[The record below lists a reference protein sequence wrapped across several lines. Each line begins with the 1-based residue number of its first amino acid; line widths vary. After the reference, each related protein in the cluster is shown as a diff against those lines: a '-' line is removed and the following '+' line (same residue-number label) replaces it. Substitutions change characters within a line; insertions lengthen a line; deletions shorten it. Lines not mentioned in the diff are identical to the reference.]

1 MKKVAALCSPDVF
14 QALQDVGP
22 DFNVDVHHVGVA
34 QEHLD
39 LSQLVDCVGLIIE
52 LGPSDDGEHTPD
64 QWAKLPIP
72 VAGLPVTGSTSG
84 PLNTQGVSQVLWG
97 PSDVAAW
104 VLTLPEEPAAA
115 TVAGVGSSQPGG
127 GGVITVWGPAGAPG
141 RTTIAITVAVVLAQA
156 QRPVVLVDADVF
168 APSVATL
175 LGLSGQSSGLLGV
188 CRMARANT
196 LNVDNVMDKAEIYQS
211 KNLSLPVLTGL
222 GGGHKAHTIEVLSW
236 EKVLDVLVEAGFLV
250 VVDVSSGLSQQP
262 GEVIGGPSVNGVTRS
277 ALKRSDYV
285 LSVLTPHPVSVVR
298 WLLDHER
305 VTELATKAHLE
316 VIINHVTPIHKR
328 ALEETRHT
336 LWEYAGVSHT
346 TLLPLDQDLASRV
359 SMPGQ
364 APVLPSTEP
373 LLQTL
378 GHLLDSLLGSS
389 STPAKPLK
397 KAAFQASDSNS
408 RKKAWTNPLST
419 LFPLGVKLSKRGI
432 TLKG

>member
-14 QALQDVGP
+14 QALQDVAP
-22 DFNVDVHHVGVA
+22 DFNVDVHHAGVA

-39 LSQLVDCVGLIIE
+39 LSQLADCVGLIIE
-52 LGPSDDGEHTPD
+52 LGSSGIGEDPPD

-115 TVAGVGSSQPGG
+115 TVPGVGSSQPGE

-141 RTTIAITVAVVLAQA
+141 RTTIAVTVAAVLAKA

-188 CRMARANT
+188 CRMARADT
-196 LNVDNVMDKAEIYQS
+196 LNVDNVMDKAETYQA
-211 KNLSLPVLTGL
+211 KGITFPVLTGL
-222 GGGHKAHTIEVLSW
+222 GRGHKAHTIEVLSW

-262 GEVIGGPSVNGVTRS
+262 GEVVGGPSVNGVTRS

-298 WLLDHER
+298 WLLDNER
-305 VTELATKAHLE
+305 VTELATNAHLE
-316 VIINHVTPIHKR
+316 VIINHVSPTHKR

-336 LWEYAGVSHT
+336 LWEFAGVSHT
-346 TLLPLDQDLASRV
+346 TLLPVDQDLASRV
-359 SMPGQ
+359 SAPGQ

-378 GHLLDSLLGSS
+378 SHLLDSLLGSR
-389 STPAKPLK
+389 PAVSQLTKKPGVL
-397 KAAFQASDSNS
+397 ASASNS
-408 RKKAWTNPLST
+408 RNKAWTNPLST
-419 LFPLGVKLSKRGI
+419 LFPRGVKLSKRGI